1 MPRVSVII
9 PTYNQASYL
18 PAAIKSVLEQ
28 TFQDFE
34 IIVVNDG
41 STDNTSQEVINFS
54 DPRLRYFSQ
63 ENRGLSAARNTGIQ
77 ASVGE
82 YIAFLDSDDVWLPQK
97 LELQV
102 ALLDSRPEAAL
113 IYSDACLFDD
123 RTGAVTGKFLDGKR
137 VFSGKV
143 LKHLLSIQFIKPST
157 VVVRRGVFETV
168 GRFDESIRE
177 VQDRE
182 MWLRIAHQF
191 NIEGTDIPLVMVR
204 NHETNVSKNW
214 EKVWAGRALV
224 LNKAARTIDLSP
236 DELNILKKNLSI
248 VYFQHGRYLVL
259 EGRPREGRGKLTASA
274 RLNPGYL
281 MTYPYLAVSLVS
293 SRLIVMVRSLV
304 RQVKSLS
311 KATFGRIRG
320 ILPA

>member
-18 PAAIKSVLEQ
+18 PEAIRSVLGQ

-41 STDNTSQEVINFS
+41 STDNTSQEMVNFS
-54 DPRLRYFSQ
+54 DPRIRYFSQ
-63 ENRGLSAARNTGIQ
+63 ENRGPSAARNTGIL

-82 YIAFLDSDDVWLPQK
+82 YIAFLDSDDVWLPRK

-102 ALLDSRPEAAL
+102 ELLDSKPEAAL
-113 IYSDACLFDD
+113 VYSDACLFDD

-143 LKHLLSIQFIKPST
+143 LKHLLSVQFIKTST

-168 GRFDESIRE
+168 GRFDESMRE

-204 NHETNVSKNW
+204 AHETNVSRNW
-214 EKVWAGRALV
+214 EKVWVGRALV
-224 LNKAARTIDLSP
+224 LSKAARTLALGP
-236 DELNILKKNLSI
+236 DELDILKKNLAI

-259 EGRPREGRGKLTASA
+259 EGRPREGREKLMAGA
-274 RLNPGYL
+274 RLSPGRL
-281 MTYPYLAVSLVS
+281 GIYPYLAVSLVS
-293 SRLIVMVRSLV
+293 RRLIVRARLLIRWVRSLS
-304 RQVKSLS
+304 R
-311 KATFGRIRG
+311 ATFGRIRG